1 MLSPSTAPYSNQPGF
16 ARTFEDGRLTLGLFF
31 PIASFTGDTPS
42 MEGQVEL
49 AKVAEAAGFA
59 ALWLRDV
66 PLYDPG
72 FGDLGQIFDP
82 FVYLGYIAGQ
92 TSDIALA
99 TGAIVVPIRNPLHL
113 AKAAAS
119 VDQLSHGRLLLGV
132 ASGDR
137 PIEFPAFGVDSERR
151 GEIFR
156 EHINVMRQS
165 QRTRLTALHWSGGS
179 LAGADMVP
187 KPFTEE
193 VPLLVTG
200 HSRQS
205 MDWIAKNAHGWITY
219 PRPPQLQKVLIEE
232 WRAAVIAQCGKI
244 FKPFAQS
251 LYLDLAEDPR
261 EPPRPI
267 HLGYRLGRIHLIA
280 LLEDLQNIGVN
291 HVMLNLRFG
300 QRAVDT
306 VLNELERYVLP
317 QFPAITRY

>member
-1 MLSPSTAPYSNQPGF
+1 
-16 ARTFEDGRLTLGLFF
+16 
-31 PIASFTGDTPS
+31 
-42 MEGQVEL
+42 MEGQAEL

-72 FGDLGQIFDP
+72 FGDLGQVFDP

-92 TSDIALA
+92 TSAIAIA
-99 TGAIVVPIRNPLHL
+99 TGSIVVPIRNPLHL

-119 VDQLSHGRLLLGV
+119 VDQLSQGRLLLGV

-137 PIEFPAFGVDSERR
+137 PVEFPAFGVDSEQR

-156 EHINVMRQS
+156 EYINVMRQS
-165 QRTRLTALHWSGGS
+165 QRTRFTALHWSGGS

-200 HSRQS
+200 RSRQS

-219 PRPPQLQKVLIEE
+219 PRPPKLQKVVIEE
-232 WRAAVIAQCGKI
+232 WRAAVIAQCGQV
-244 FKPFAQS
+244 FKPFVQS
-251 LYLDLAEDPR
+251 LYLDLAEDPC
-261 EPPRPI
+261 EPPRQI
-267 HLGYRLGRIHLIA
+267 HLGYRLGRSHLIA
-280 LLEDLQNIGVN
+280 LLDDFQSLGVN
-291 HVMLNLRFG
+291 HVMLNLRFS
-300 QRAVDT
+300 QRSVVA
-306 VLNELERYVLP
+306 VLNELERHVLP
-317 QFPAITRY
+317 RFPTIIRNSHVEWRFQ